1 MTPQNPLEARWPLNL
16 AGGILIGLALGLIIG
31 LIDGDLLEGL
41 GFGFVIGLAIGAA
54 FERRHHLMQYPPG
67 MLRRIVITTALFLI
81 AILGSRLV
89 KDEVTARPLQIGIAL
104 APVLGFALV
113 VFTIGSALASLDEL
127 QRRIQT
133 EAIALGFGF
142 TAISVITVGFL
153 GEVGLTQPGWIFVVF
168 PMVIGWGLGKL
179 WTMWKYR

>member
-1 MTPQNPLEARWPLNL
+1 METQHVEENRFPRSMG
-16 AGGILIGLALGLIIG
+16 GGILIGLGIGLIVA

-41 GFGFVIGLAIGAA
+41 GFGFVIGLGIGAA

-67 MLRRIVITTALFLI
+67 MLRRIVLAGGFFLI
-81 AILGSRLV
+81 TLLASLELKAYI
-89 KDEVTARPLQIGIAL
+89 TAQPLQIALAL
-104 APVLGFALV
+104 APALGFALV
-113 VFTIGSALASLDEL
+113 VLAVGTALASLDEL

-133 EAIALGFGF
+133 EAIAIGFGL
-142 TAISVITVGFL
+142 TGIAVVSVGL
-153 GEVGLTQPGWIFVVF
+153 LREVGLEQPDWIFVVI